1 MLAQLHE
8 RHLVDVEGVREIW
21 LVRHADAYTGI
32 NRLGEGILDPPLTP
46 LGRAQAARLAHRL
59 AQVRIDLIRA
69 SDMRRAVETAQ
80 VIAGVTGRLQVST
93 DPRLREVR
101 THWDEGRRAELNAPT
116 NTRSRSRSRRSTS
129 ACPRLQAKW
138 SPACPR
144 TGAVVVTHD
153 AAIGIQVAWG

>member
-46 LGRAQAARLAHRL
+46 LGRGQAARL

-129 ACPRLQAKW
+129 ACPRLRAKW

-144 TGAVVVTHD
+144 TGAVVVTHN